1 MITPLS
7 LQDQDTLEQL
17 WRLQHI
23 AYRLEAERIGF
34 HQIPPLMDTLDTLRA
49 CGEQFYGR
57 VDEEAEIIGAV
68 AVEEGTDS
76 ICISRMMVHPD
87 CFKQGIASSL
97 MEYVLKEYNKVPLKV
112 VSTGALNLPAVSLY
126 QKYGFKPVSSEEI
139 APGVELITFHLNNM

>member
-34 HQIPPLMDTLDTLRA
+34 YQIPPLMDTLDTLRA

-97 MEYVLKEYNKVPLKV
+97 MEYVLEQYNEVPLKV

-126 QKYGFKPVSSEEI
+126 QKYGFKPVGSEEI